1 MAHAG
6 RYSGS
11 MSIATDMRDKYIIAE
26 TAILGGQ
33 WYRSGDRQFTRV
45 RVRSYRERRW
55 MSQGGS
61 DATT

>member
-1 MAHAG
+1 
-6 RYSGS
+6 